1 MTYDLT
7 CLSLR
12 CSMSPLPL
20 GRESQL
26 SAQLFDEADS
36 NGDGVIDF
44 QEFMQVTRLL
54 VKNWLTMF

>member
-1 MTYDLT
+1 
-7 CLSLR
+7 
-12 CSMSPLPL
+12 MSPLPL

-44 QEFMQVTRLL
+44 QEFIQVTQLL